1 MAAGPREPGR
11 ASALSES
18 PANLGAGRDLYPEP
32 VIAELRDGNV
42 ARLVGARFISRAG
55 AEAAFF
61 VGIWGKAAY
70 EFDASPRQ
78 QALLMASLGVFTL
91 LGSALAGVM
100 TDRFGPR
107 RVLIVSEIF
116 FVPATLA
123 LILSDGIGEMTLM
136 IVPAALTTGA
146 VMTSVAS
153 LPPFLA
159 ENDARLQRINAA
171 VEAGASAAFI
181 AGPALG
187 ALIVRYATLDW
198 IFVLDASTS
207 VVAAVLVAGIAPL
220 TTSTRSQRRGA
231 FKEMREGFGF
241 AWTTSSL
248 RLYLGLFPALWL
260 SFGAF
265 AALEPLFYRDVLRT
279 GPEAL
284 GWVNTVFGIGVVIGS
299 VLLGR
304 LPRAYVGARAAVLGA
319 LGSGLGAVIYTS
331 TADLRVVVAGA
342 IYWGVV
348 LGVTFPLVRT
358 LIQLDT
364 PERLIGRVM
373 GTTNVSSQVGELL
386 PLTFV
391 PALAGSFGIQP
402 VLVGSGVCLTVA
414 ALLAYPEGARIDRHR
429 ITKPDPEPSPD
440 LAEARI
446 NPSP

>member
-1 MAAGPREPGR
+1 M
-11 ASALSES
+11 
-18 PANLGAGRDLYPEP
+18 
-32 VIAELRDGNV
+32 IAELRDANV

-70 EFDASPRQ
+70 EFGATPPQ
-78 QALLMASLGVFTL
+78 QALLMASLGIFMLV
-91 LGSALAGVM
+91 GSALAGVM

-107 RVLIVSEIF
+107 RVLIVSEVF

-123 LILSDGIGEMTLM
+123 LILANDIGEMTLL

-159 ENDARLQRINAA
+159 DNDARLQRVNAV

-187 ALIVRYATLDW
+187 ALLARYASLDW
-198 IFVLDASTS
+198 IFVLDAFTS
-207 VVAAVLVAGIAPL
+207 VVAAILVAGIGPL
-220 TTSTRSQRRGA
+220 TMSSRSDRGGA
-231 FKEMREGFGF
+231 FREMREGFRF

-248 RLYLGLFPALWL
+248 RLYLAVFAALWL

-265 AALEPLFYRDVLRT
+265 GALEPLFYRDVLGT

-304 LPRAYVGARAAVLGA
+304 LPQRYLGARAAVLGA
-319 LGSGLGAVIYTS
+319 LGSGVGAVIYTS
-331 TADLRVVVAGA
+331 TADLRVVVVGA
-342 IYWGVV
+342 VYWGVV

-358 LIQLDT
+358 LIHLDT
-364 PERLIGRVM
+364 PEHLIGRVM

-391 PALAGSFGIQP
+391 PVLAASFGIQP
-402 VLVGSGVCLTVA
+402 VLVGSGVCLIVA
-414 ALLAYPEGARIDRHR
+414 AMLAYPEGMRIDRSKETGVPPSR
-429 ITKPDPEPSPD
+429 PLEAADVPITPTP
-440 LAEARI
+440 
-446 NPSP
+446 